1 MHPPDTDPTTDPSS
15 HSAMMEPTG
24 RGEGPHVPPPV
35 ATTPRR
41 PAARQPCS
49 VRNTI
54 TSRFSIVPSPIHFY
68 RLFRYSHLRPLRLKP
83 RGAQASATADTAL
96 PGHRRRPPQGE
107 DAKRLRG
114 GQLIAQAISTSAAAP
129 TPHTQTGMP
138 LG

>member
-24 RGEGPHVPPPV
+24 RGEEPHVRTTV
-35 ATTPRR
+35 ASNARR
-41 PAARQPCS
+41 PAGRQPCS

-68 RLFRYSHLRPLRLKP
+68 RLFRYSHLRPPRLTP

-114 GQLIAQAISTSAAAP
+114 RQMISHAISTSAPPPPTHPP
-129 TPHTQTGMP
+129 TP
-138 LG
+138 

>member
-24 RGEGPHVPPPV
+24 RGEEPRVR
-35 ATTPRR
+35 TT
-41 PAARQPCS
+41 
-49 VRNTI
+49 V

-114 GQLIAQAISTSAAAP
+114 SQLIAQAISTSAAAP
-129 TPHTQTGMP
+129 TTHTQTGMP